1 MKLTKKQKEIIQLA
15 KTLKHHL
22 HRADDLALALDLLF
36 NGQSELCKDNSGQ
49 FVIYT
54 GHEEPYNGA
63 FIQSKTLP
71 VQELWLTKED

>member
-36 NGQSELCKDNSGQ
+36 NGHQ